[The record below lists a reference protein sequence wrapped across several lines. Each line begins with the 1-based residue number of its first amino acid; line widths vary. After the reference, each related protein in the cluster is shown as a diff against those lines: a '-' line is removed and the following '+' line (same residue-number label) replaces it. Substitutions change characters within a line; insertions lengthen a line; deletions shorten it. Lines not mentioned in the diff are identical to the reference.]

1 MDTALYYTMAVM
13 LVLTSAACWA
23 SLLFTLPGNWV
34 MALLA
39 MLFALSYP
47 NGDGISWWVVG
58 TLIVLAG
65 LGELIEFAAGAAGA
79 AKQGASRR
87 SMVLAILGTMIGS
100 LIGTAVGTPL
110 LPVIGTII
118 GALGGWAIGA
128 FGGAYIGE
136 LWKGKTSRE
145 SIDVGK
151 GAMVGR
157 VLGTFGKLV
166 VGAIMFV
173 LLTVAVF
180 VPWF

>member
-1 MDTALYYTMAVM
+1 LETAFYYTIAV
-13 LVLTSAACWA
+13 VLILASATCWV

-39 MLFALSYP
+39 TLFALSYP
-47 NGDGISWWVVG
+47 DAEGMSWWTVG
-58 TLIVLAG
+58 ALILLAAV
-65 LGELIEFAAGAAGA
+65 GELVEFVAGAAGA

-100 LIGTAVGTPL
+100 LAGAIVGV
-110 LPVIGTII
+110 PVPIVGSII
-118 GALGGWAIGA
+118 AALGGGALGA
-128 FGGAYIGE
+128 FAGAYLGE

-145 SIDVGK
+145 SMNVGT

-157 VLGTFGKLV
+157 VLGTFGKLI

-173 LLTVAVF
+173 LVSVAVF